1 MRVVGRVDTTR
12 LINGLGRYYSGLT
25 RNSPYLFTNR
35 RRLERLLGVELLMP
49 SLQDPE
55 HFCFWL
61 ASLSNRRPH
70 ERLDLLRLRDTRERI
85 QCELRY
91 LTAKEQ
97 GCQMQ

>member
-1 MRVVGRVDTTR
+1 
-12 LINGLGRYYSGLT
+12 
-25 RNSPYLFTNR
+25 
-35 RRLERLLGVELLMP
+35 MP